1 MDFAVFVSY
10 WDIGGML
17 SGNKLVLRWL
27 RHTFERGNKE
37 DRNLLNQYDRM
48 AVSQESSSVG

>member
-1 MDFAVFVSY
+1 MFVSY

-17 SGNKLVLRWL
+17 SSNKLVLRWL